1 MTIGKKDK
9 ILLAHGSGGRLYHQL
24 VEDVFLPH
32 FQNPMLSEL
41 GDSAIC
47 PFPGEKL
54 AMTTDSFVVQPL
66 FFPGGNIGELAVC
79 GTVNDLAM
87 SGARPLYL
95 SVGMIIEAGFP
106 LADLLLIVKTMA
118 DKAKEAGVMIV
129 TGDTKV
135 VGAGDCDGIYIN
147 TAGVGM
153 LEPER
158 DLSGRKMQAG
168 DKIIVSGTLGDH
180 GIAVMAARENLAFDP
195 PIESDAA
202 PLNTLAEVLLKAAP
216 GTKAMRD
223 PTRGGVA
230 TTLNEW
236 AQTGGLGILINEDA
250 VPVAP
255 AVASACELLGLDPL
269 YVANEGKLLAAVPQA
284 ECEAALNALH
294 AHPLGKNAA
303 IIGTVLGEHQGKVYL
318 STPYGGLR
326 MVDMLSGDQLP
337 RIC

>member
-1 MTIGKKDK
+1 MTIKDNDK

-32 FQNPMLSEL
+32 FQNPMLADL

-47 PFPGEKL
+47 PFVGDKL

-95 SVGMIIEAGFP
+95 SVGMIIEAGF
-106 LADLLLIVKTMA
+106 AVSDLLRIVSAMA
-118 DKAKEAGVMIV
+118 EKAAQAGVMIV

-135 VGAGDCDGIYIN
+135 VGAGQCDGIYIN
-147 TAGVGM
+147 TAGVGVV
-153 LEPER
+153 EPDR
-158 DLSGRKMQAG
+158 DLSKRKMQVG
-168 DKIIVSGTLGDH
+168 DMIIVSGTLADH
-180 GIAVMAARENLAFDP
+180 GIAVMAARENLALDP
-195 PIESDAA
+195 PIKSDAA
-202 PLNTLAEVLLKAAP
+202 PLNTLAEALLLAAP
-216 GTKAMRD
+216 GIKVMRD

-236 AQTGGLGILINEDA
+236 AQGSDLGILLNEEA
-250 VPVAP
+250 IPVAP
-255 AVASACELLGLDPL
+255 EVASACELLGLDPL
-269 YVANEGKLLAAVPQA
+269 YVANEGKLLAVVPK
-284 ECEAALNALH
+284 EESEAALKALL

-303 IIGTVLGEHQGKVYL
+303 IIGSMTGEHSGKVYL

-326 MVDMLSGDQLP
+326 MVDMLTGEQLP

>member
-1 MTIGKKDK
+1 MTIKENDK

-32 FQNPMLSEL
+32 FHNPLLAEL
-41 GDSAIC
+41 GDSAVC
-47 PFPGEKL
+47 PFPGAKL

-87 SGARPLYL
+87 SGAKPLYL

-106 LADLLLIVKTMA
+106 LADLLRIVSAMA
-118 DKAKEAGVMIV
+118 QKAKEAGVMIV

-135 VGAGDCDGIYIN
+135 VEAGACDGIYIN
-147 TAGVGM
+147 TAGVGVV
-153 LEPER
+153 EADR
-158 DLSGRKMQAG
+158 DFSRRRIEEG
-168 DKIIVSGTLGDH
+168 DMIIVSGTLADH

-202 PLNTLAEVLLKAAP
+202 PLASLAEALLKAAP

-236 AQTGGLGILINEDA
+236 AQSSSLGILIKEEA
-250 VPVAP
+250 VPVSP

-269 YVANEGKLLAAVPQA
+269 YVANEGKLLAAVPKQ
-284 ECEAALNALH
+284 ESEAALNALH

-303 IIGTVLGEHQGKVYL
+303 IIGTVLGEHQGKVFL
-318 STPYGGLR
+318 TTPYGGSR